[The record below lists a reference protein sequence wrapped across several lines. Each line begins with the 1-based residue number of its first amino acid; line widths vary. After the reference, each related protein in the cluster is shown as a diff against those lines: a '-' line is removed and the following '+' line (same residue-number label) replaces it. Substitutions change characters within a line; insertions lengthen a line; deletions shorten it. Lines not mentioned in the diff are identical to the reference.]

1 MCARPEN
8 DVRTSNVRT
17 SWWSHLMPFTLDIR
31 SRSSFD
37 RTMQS
42 NGLEATAMLDVTNSP
57 IEDTSRGALIGRYV
71 VLSKLGAGGMGVV
84 LAAYDP
90 ELDRKIALKLLKTV
104 GHSSTRARLQREA
117 RALAKLDHRNVV
129 AVHDVGV
136 HEGQLFVAM
145 EFVAGKTLGAWM
157 NEVERPWTE
166 VLRVFAEAGRGLVA
180 AHEAGLVHRDFKPD
194 NVMLGDDGR
203 VRVMDFGLARA
214 EIDESVGERLDL
226 ETSPEHAGGKQLLRE
241 PLTQTGTMLG
251 TPGYMSPE
259 QFKGTAADARSDQFG
274 FCVSLYEAL
283 YGTRP
288 FAGTSLPELRWA
300 VTYGKVEPAP
310 KGTSV
315 PMWLRA
321 IVVRGLTPEP
331 EQRWPSM
338 RALLDALANDPAA
351 RRRKWFAIAG
361 VVGLLGGATWG
372 TVWAVRADE
381 QICSGFEE
389 RLAGVWDDGRRAE
402 VQAAIEGTKL
412 SYAPETWERVEQR
425 LDEYTQQWVAA
436 REQACQATHDG
447 EQSGEL
453 LDLRMA
459 CLDERL
465 QHVRATVDVL
475 ARADGTV
482 LEKAVEAV
490 SALPRLER
498 CADVNALTASVSPPE
513 DPEVAKRV
521 AALDEQLV
529 EALALQRA
537 GKYPESMVLVDAVM
551 PEAAS
556 LGYEPL
562 LVRAWLRQ
570 AGVQEGM
577 GNYELAEAT
586 LEKAYESALGQRMV
600 IEAAKASTTLVSMVG
615 YRLER
620 YEDGRR
626 WAKFANASVR
636 AVGTDE
642 ALANYFSQLGKVPF
656 SEGKY
661 EEARGYWER
670 ALAIEERVYGP
681 EDRRVAMSLMHLG
694 NVANSDE
701 EKRGYYE
708 RALAIGEK
716 ALGPEHPEVASILNN
731 LGRATLSEGKY
742 EEARGHL
749 YRALGIQE
757 RAQGSENPQVACTLT
772 NLGLLL
778 LQQGKYEEARG
789 YLERALTIYEKALGT
804 ERPCLLA
811 TLNNLGHVAYIEG
824 RYDEA
829 LGHVEHAL
837 AIQEKALGPEHP
849 DLAGPIGNLGSLAHA
864 LGKYEDA
871 RGYHERALAIQ
882 EKALGPEHQNVA
894 LALNNLGVVASSQG
908 KDEDAR
914 GYYERALAIWE
925 KALGPEHPLVA
936 EPVDGLGL
944 VAESHGKYEEAQ
956 GYFERSLAIYEKA
969 LGPEHPQLARTVTR
983 LGNAL
988 LGQGK
993 PTEALPHLER
1003 SLTIL
1008 GANPGDPQWLTETH
1022 FVLAR
1027 ALWDAPAKAGR
1038 DRERARTL
1046 AELARKA
1053 YADAG
1058 EAKAEKLEEVKGW
1071 LAVHA
1076 GPH

>member
-1 MCARPEN
+1 MCARSEN

-37 RTMQS
+37 STMQS

-57 IEDTSRGALIGRYV
+57 IGDTSRGALIGRYV

-214 EIDESVGERLDL
+214 KIDESVGERLDL
-226 ETSPEHAGGKQLLRE
+226 ETSPEHAAGKQLLTE

-251 TPGYMSPE
+251 TPAYMSPE
-259 QFKGTAADARSDQFG
+259 QFKGTAADACSDQFG

-288 FAGTSLPELRWA
+288 FAGTTLPELRWA

-338 RALLDALANDPAA
+338 RELLEALAADPVA

-372 TVWAVRADE
+372 TMWAAGEDA
-381 QICSGFEE
+381 QICSGFEQ

-402 VQAAIEGTKL
+402 VKAAIEGTNL
-412 SYAPETWERVEQR
+412 VYAPATWERVEQR

-436 REQACQATHDG
+436 REQACQATHTG

-475 ARADGTV
+475 ARADQTV
-482 LEKAVEAV
+482 VEKAVT
-490 SALPRLER
+490 ALASLPGLER
-498 CADVNALTASVSPPE
+498 CADVDALTASVSPPE

-529 EALALQRA
+529 EAEALGSTGKPADALVLA
-537 GKYPESMVLVDAVM
+537 DAVVT
-551 PEAAS
+551 EAAS

-562 LVRAWLRQ
+562 LARAWLRQ
-570 AGVQEGM
+570 GTLQNGTF
-577 GNYELAEAT
+577 NYELAEAT
-586 LEKAYESALGQRMV
+586 LEQAYESAVAQNMV
-600 IEAAKASTTLVSMVG
+600 LEAATASRLLVDVLSQG
-615 YRLER
+615 LSRH
-620 YEDGRR
+620 EDGRH
-626 WAKFANASVR
+626 WAKFAKASAR
-636 AVGTDE
+636 AVGTDDVF
-642 ALANYFSQLGKVPF
+642 AQYLNTLGILARD
-656 SEGKY
+656 EGKH
-661 EEARGYWER
+661 EEARGHHERALVIWER
-670 ALAIEERVYGP
+670 ALGP
-681 EDRRVAMSLMHLG
+681 EHPNVAGCFLNLG
-694 NVANSDE
+694 NAAYNQGKFE
-701 EKRGYYE
+701 EARSYYE
-708 RALAIGEK
+708 RALAIREKVLGPEHPGVAASLNNLGMVERRQGKYEDARADYERSLSIFEKSLGPEHPEVAKPLANLSEVATDQEKFEEAQNYGERALAIVEK
-716 ALGPEHPEVASILNN
+716 ALGPEHPGVASSVNQ
-731 LGRATLSEGKY
+731 
-742 EEARGHL
+742 
-749 YRALGIQE
+749 LGIL
-757 RAQGSENPQVACTLT
+757 AA
-772 NLGLLL
+772 
-778 LQQGKYEEARG
+778 QQGKFEEARG
-789 YLERALTIYEKALGT
+789 YFERALAIEEAAYGPEHPSVAG
-804 ERPCLLA
+804 R
-811 TLNNLGHVAYIEG
+811 LNNLGT
-824 RYDEA
+824 
-829 LGHVEHAL
+829 L
-837 AIQEKALGPEHP
+837 AKSE
-849 DLAGPIGNLGSLAHA
+849 
-864 LGKYEDA
+864 GKYAEA
-871 RGYHERALAIQ
+871 RSYFERALAIQ
-882 EKALGPEHQNVA
+882 EKTLGPDNPSMANFIDNV
-894 LALNNLGVVASSQG
+894 GTVAYAEG
-908 KDEDAR
+908 NYEEAR
-914 GYYERALAIWE
+914 SYFERALAMREKLPGPPGPEFGITLTNLG
-925 KALGPEHPLVA
+925 KALL
-936 EPVDGLGL
+936 
-944 VAESHGKYEEAQ
+944 
-956 GYFERSLAIYEKA
+956 A
-969 LGPEHPQLARTVTR
+969 LGEPNL
-983 LGNAL
+983 
-988 LGQGK
+988 
-993 PTEALPHLER
+993 ALPHLEGALAIR
-1003 SLTIL
+1003 SASS
-1008 GANPGDPQWLTETH
+1008 GAPTGLAETQ
-1022 FVLAR
+1022 FTLAR